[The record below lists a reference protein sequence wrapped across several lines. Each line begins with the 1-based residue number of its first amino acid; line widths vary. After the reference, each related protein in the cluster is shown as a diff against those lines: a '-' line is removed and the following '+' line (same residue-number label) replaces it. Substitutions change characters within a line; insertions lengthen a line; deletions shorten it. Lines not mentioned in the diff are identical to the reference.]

1 MKKRTLVF
9 LVSALA
15 FTAHAE
21 IFILDFEGDLGTF
34 LDGKS
39 GDTYTTSQNGTT
51 LEITLAAYGTT
62 GIDGFN
68 LTGTGFG
75 INNSESGDDTDAFD
89 DSEYM
94 TLSFNLAGTFQTLEL
109 DRMTG
114 GDGDAGSLEFFDGST
129 TDFSGSFS
137 DPLSIDEAFS
147 KDQIITLRQTVGGSG
162 TTWGFGLEEITVD
175 VVPEPAVV
183 SFIGLTGLG
192 LLIARRFLR
201 GEPGKARGVGQ

>member
-1 MKKRTLVF
+1 MKKWM
-9 LVSALA
+9 LVSVVSVLALFA
-15 FTAHAE
+15 NAE

-39 GDTYTTSQNGTT
+39 EDTYTTSQNGTT

-62 GIDGFN
+62 GSDEFN

-114 GDGDAGSLEFFDGST
+114 GNGDAGSLEFFDGST
-129 TDFSGSFS
+129 TNFSGSFS
-137 DPLSIDEAFS
+137 SPLTIDEAFS
-147 KDQIITLRQTVGGSG
+147 KDQIITLRQTAGGSG
-162 TTWGFGLEEITVD
+162 SSWGFGLETITVD
-175 VVPEPAVV
+175 VIPEPAVAGL
-183 SFIGLTGLG
+183 IGLAGLG
-192 LLIARRFLR
+192 LLVARRFLR
-201 GEPGKARGVGQ
+201 